1 MSKERSRVNEFNAFL
16 TSVTGEIDG
25 FMYTYILVFL
35 LVVVGVYFTVR
46 TKGVQVRYIR
56 DMFTQLTEKKHVQ
69 GEKSISSFQALMVS
83 TASRVGTGNI
93 AGIDRKSVV

>member
-35 LVVVGVYFTVR
+35 LVVVGVYFTCLLY
-46 TKGVQVRYIR
+46 T
-56 DMFTQLTEKKHVQ
+56 
-69 GEKSISSFQALMVS
+69 
-83 TASRVGTGNI
+83 SRCV
-93 AGIDRKSVV
+93 

>member
-1 MSKERSRVNEFNAFL
+1 MNEFNAFL

-46 TKGVQVRYIR
+46 TKGVQVRYIK
-56 DMFTQLTEKKHVQ
+56 DMFTQL
-69 GEKSISSFQALMVS
+69 
-83 TASRVGTGNI
+83 
-93 AGIDRKSVV
+93 D